1 MVLVLERKLK
11 MFHNMKMSKYNF
23 TVYDKEG
30 NLIIYNFLHRLPSLT
45 KIMRPDVEKFLTLF
59 PADAEIHKTSCE
71 KHIEATKTLLKLGI
85 LVDVNT
91 NENVLYESKYYD
103 ELFDRKLY
111 LTILP
116 TGNCNFRCAY
126 CFEADQKISRV
137 DMSENAQNAVC
148 KFVQKQIHNYTE
160 LHVSWFG
167 GEPLVQSQIIKKLSE
182 NIIKICKARFIPYSA
197 EITTN
202 GFLLDAS
209 MFDMLY
215 KLNVY
220 TYMVTIDGFKEQH
233 DKLRYTHS
241 GMGTYDTIMKNLL
254 RIKNSKQYK
263 FARVTIRVNVTKSL
277 MNVLD
282 EFIYYIDSLFSDDS
296 RFSFIFL
303 PAEDFSKTKSSESDI
318 FVDVNEVS
326 SHLLKNEVYTKKLY
340 PGILNDYIINPRQ
353 GCIASMKNS
362 YVIASDLKVYKCST
376 HYDMEVNNVGYLSK
390 NGDMLINEAFHSK
403 WYLASRS
410 VQDVSSA
417 CKDCFYLPA
426 CSDRRKS
433 CPAQF
438 LKSNPK
444 IASCPLRYGNFM
456 SMLSDA
462 ILNAANKYSC
472 NLLIL

>member
-1 MVLVLERKLK
+1 
-11 MFHNMKMSKYNF
+11 MFCNMKMSKYNF
-23 TVYDKEG
+23 YVYDKDG

-45 KIMRPDVEKFLTLF
+45 KIMRPDVEKFLTIF
-59 PADAEIHKTSCE
+59 PADTEIHRVSCE
-71 KHIEATKTLLKLGI
+71 KYVEATKTLLKLGV

-91 NENVLYESKYYD
+91 NENILYESKYYD
-103 ELFDRKLY
+103 ELFDRKLF

-116 TGNCNFRCAY
+116 TGDCNFRCSY
-126 CFEADQKISRV
+126 CFEAEQHMSRV
-137 DMSENAQNAVC
+137 AMSENAKSAVC
-148 KFVQKQIHNYTE
+148 KFIQKQIHNYTA

-167 GEPLVQSQIIKKLSE
+167 GEPLVQSQIIKNLSE
-182 NIIKICKARFIPYSA
+182 NIIKICKARCIPYSA
-197 EITTN
+197 EIVTN

-233 DKLRYTHS
+233 DKLRYTCS

-254 RIKNSKQYK
+254 RIKNNKQYK
-263 FARVTIRVNVTKSL
+263 FARVTIRVNVTKNL

-282 EFIYYIDSLFSDDS
+282 EFINYIDSLFTDDS
-296 RFSFIFL
+296 RFSFVFV
-303 PAEDFSKTKSSESDI
+303 PAEDFSKTKSSENDI
-318 FVDVNEVS
+318 FVDGNEFS
-326 SHLLKNEVYTKKLY
+326 SRLLKNEVYTKKLY
-340 PGILNDYIINPRQ
+340 PGILNNYIINPGQ

-362 YVIASDLKVYKCST
+362 YVIASDSKVYKCST
-376 HYDMEVNNVGYLSK
+376 HYDMEVNNIGYLDK
-390 NGDMLINEAFHSK
+390 NGDILIDEAFHNK
-403 WYLASRS
+403 WYLASKA

-438 LKSNPK
+438 LKSNPE
-444 IASCPLRYGNFM
+444 IASCPLKYVNFT
-456 SMLSDA
+456 SILSDT
-462 ILNAANKYSC
+462 ILNTANKYSC
-472 NLLIL
+472 TLLNL